1 MRKLPVLLASAAI
14 AASLLAGCKKEEEAA
29 APPRPVLFTI
39 ATPTALAGTRF
50 AGTVQAKV
58 QAALGSRVSGRLVSR
73 TVHVGDLVKKGDVL
87 AVLDSTAYELAV
99 RSARAELSSA
109 EATLASAVATEDR
122 QKTLL
127 QSNAAAKAA
136 VESAE
141 QSREAADAGVTR
153 ARTALTKAE
162 EQLSYTQITAEFDGV
177 VVATGAEVG
186 QTVSP
191 GAAIVTVARPD
202 ERDAVVDIPE
212 TAEAIGLGS
221 RFTVSL
227 QINPAITVKGTVR
240 EIAPSA
246 DAVTRTRRVKIALE
260 DPPDT
265 VRLGTTITAELE
277 GPAHTGILVPETAV
291 LEKDGKPHV
300 WLVDAGKGEVHLVPV
315 ETGARS
321 GSSVMVASGIK
332 EGDRVVTAGVHSLEE
347 GQKVKMTDEA
357 GL

>member
-1 MRKLPVLLASAAI
+1 MRMSVPLAI
-14 AASLLAGCKKEEEAA
+14 AVIAVLALAGCKKKEEAA
-29 APPRPVLFTI
+29 APPRPVLSLVV
-39 ATPTALAGTRF
+39 APSALPGTRF

-58 QAALGSRVSGRLVSR
+58 QAALGSRVAGRLVSR
-73 TVHVGDLVKKGDVL
+73 SVHVGDLVQKGDVL
-87 AVLDSTAYELAV
+87 AVLDATAYELAV

-109 EATLASAVATEDR
+109 EATLASAVANQER

-153 ARTALTKAE
+153 ARTALVKAE
-162 EQLSYTQITAEFDGV
+162 EQLSYTRILAEFDGV

-191 GAAIVTVARPD
+191 GEAIVTVARPD

-212 TAEAIGLGS
+212 TSGGVAVGS
-221 RFTVSL
+221 RFEVSL
-227 QINPAITVKGTVR
+227 QINPAVTVKGVVR
-240 EIAPSA
+240 EVAPSA
-246 DAVTRTRRVKIALE
+246 DAATRTRRVKIALE
-260 DPPDT
+260 NPPDT

-277 GPAHTGILVPETAV
+277 GPDLTALMVPESAV
-291 LEKDGKPHV
+291 LTKDGKPHV
-300 WLVDAGKGEVHLVPV
+300 WLVDVGKGEVHLVPV
-315 ETGARS
+315 ETGMTTGRS
-321 GSSVMVASGIK
+321 LAVTSGIK

-347 GQKVKMTDEA
+347 GQKVKIEDEA
-357 GL
+357 SL

>member
-1 MRKLPVLLASAAI
+1 MSVPLAI
-14 AASLLAGCKKEEEAA
+14 AVVAALALAGCKKEEEAA
-29 APPRPVLFTI
+29 APPRPVLSLVV
-39 ATPTALAGTRF
+39 APSALPGTRF

-58 QAALGSRVSGRLVSR
+58 QAALGSRVAGRLVSR
-73 TVHVGDLVKKGDVL
+73 SVHVGDLVQKGDVL
-87 AVLDSTAYELAV
+87 AVLDATAYELAV
-99 RSARAELSSA
+99 RSVRAELSSA
-109 EATLASAVATEDR
+109 EATLASAVANQER

-153 ARTALTKAE
+153 ARTALVKAE
-162 EQLSYTQITAEFDGV
+162 EQLSYTRILAEFDGV

-191 GAAIVTVARPD
+191 GEAIVTVARPD

-212 TAEAIGLGS
+212 TSGGVAVGS
-221 RFTVSL
+221 RFEVSL
-227 QINPAITVKGTVR
+227 QINPAVTVKGVVR
-240 EIAPSA
+240 EVAPSA
-246 DAVTRTRRVKIALE
+246 DAATRTRRVKIALE
-260 DPPDT
+260 NPPDT

-277 GPAHTGILVPETAV
+277 GPDLTALMVPESAV
-291 LEKDGKPHV
+291 LTKDGKPHV

-315 ETGARS
+315 ETGMTAGRS
-321 GSSVMVASGIK
+321 LAVTSGIK

-347 GQKVKMTDEA
+347 GQKVKIEDEA
-357 GL
+357 SL

>member
-1 MRKLPVLLASAAI
+1 MRTSVPLAITVI
-14 AASLLAGCKKEEEAA
+14 AALALAGCKKEEEAA
-29 APPRPVLFTI
+29 APSRPVLSQVV
-39 ATPTALAGTRF
+39 TPTALPGTRF

-58 QAALGSRVSGRLVSR
+58 QAALGSRVAGRLVSR
-73 TVHVGDLVKKGDVL
+73 SVNVGDLVKKGDVL
-87 AVLDSTAYELAV
+87 AVLDATAYQLAV

-109 EATLASAVATEDR
+109 EATLASTIATEER

-141 QSREAADAGVTR
+141 QSREAADAGLVR
-153 ARTALTKAE
+153 ARTALVKAE
-162 EQLSYTQITAEFDGV
+162 EQLSYTSIQAEFDGV

-191 GAAIVTVARPD
+191 GEAIVTIARPE

-212 TAEAIGLGS
+212 TAETIALGS

-227 QINPAITVKGTVR
+227 QINPAITVRGAVR

-260 DPPDT
+260 DPPDM

-277 GPAHTGILVPETAV
+277 GPDLTAIMVPETA
-291 LEKDGKPHV
+291 LLDKDGKPHV
-300 WLVDAGKGEVHLVPV
+300 WLVDAEKSVVRLAAV
-315 ETGARS
+315 ETGIPAGRYVPVTK
-321 GSSVMVASGIK
+321 GLK
-332 EGDRVVTAGVHSLEE
+332 EGDRVVVAGVHSLEE
-347 GQKVKMTDEA
+347 GQQVKIEDEA
-357 GL
+357 SL

>member
-1 MRKLPVLLASAAI
+1 MRMSVPLAI
-14 AASLLAGCKKEEEAA
+14 AVVAALALAGCKKEEEAA
-29 APPRPVLFTI
+29 APPRPVLSLVV
-39 ATPTALAGTRF
+39 APSALPGTRF

-58 QAALGSRVSGRLVSR
+58 QAALGSRVAGRLVSR
-73 TVHVGDLVKKGDVL
+73 SVHVGDLVQKGDVL
-87 AVLDSTAYELAV
+87 AVLDATAYELAV

-109 EATLASAVATEDR
+109 EATLASAVANQER

-153 ARTALTKAE
+153 ARTALVKAE
-162 EQLSYTQITAEFDGV
+162 EQLSYTRILAEFDGV

-191 GAAIVTVARPD
+191 GEAIVTVARPD

-212 TAEAIGLGS
+212 TSGGVAVGS
-221 RFTVSL
+221 RFEVSL
-227 QINPAITVKGTVR
+227 QINPAVTVKGVVR
-240 EIAPSA
+240 EVAPSA
-246 DAVTRTRRVKIALE
+246 DAATRTRRVKIALE
-260 DPPDT
+260 NPPDT

-277 GPAHTGILVPETAV
+277 GPDLTALMVPESAV
-291 LEKDGKPHV
+291 LTKDGKPHV

-315 ETGARS
+315 ETGMTAGRS
-321 GSSVMVASGIK
+321 LAVTSGIK

-347 GQKVKMTDEA
+347 GQKVKIEDEA
-357 GL
+357 SL

>member
-1 MRKLPVLLASAAI
+1 MRMSVLLTAAVI
-14 AASLLAGCKKEEEAA
+14 AATALAGCKKEEEAVT
-29 APPRPVLFTI
+29 PPRPVLSLI
-39 ATPTALAGTRF
+39 VKPTALPGTRF

-58 QAALGSRVSGRLVSR
+58 QAALGSRVAGRLVSR
-73 TVHVGDLVKKGDVL
+73 SVHVGDLVKKGDVL
-87 AVLDSTAYELAV
+87 AVLDATAYELAV

-109 EATLASAVATEDR
+109 EATLASAVATEER

-141 QSREAADAGVTR
+141 QSREAADAGLIR
-153 ARTALTKAE
+153 ARTALVKAE
-162 EQLSYTQITAEFDGV
+162 EQLSYTRIEAEFDGV

-212 TAEAIGLGS
+212 TAEAIAVGT

-227 QINPAITVKGTVR
+227 QINPAITVKGVVR
-240 EIAPSA
+240 EVAPSA
-246 DAVTRTRRVKIALE
+246 DAATRTRRVKIALE
-260 DPPDT
+260 NPPDT

-277 GPAHTGILVPETAV
+277 GPDLTAIMVPETAV
-291 LEKDGKPHV
+291 LQKDGKPHV
-300 WLVDAGKGEVHLVPV
+300 WLVDAAKGEVHLAPIGTGTAVGRYFPV
-315 ETGARS
+315 TS
-321 GSSVMVASGIK
+321 GLK
-332 EGDRVVTAGVHSLEE
+332 DGDRVVTAGVNSLEE
-347 GQKVKMTDEA
+347 GQKIKIEDEA
-357 GL
+357 SL

>member
-1 MRKLPVLLASAAI
+1 MRMSAPLAI
-14 AASLLAGCKKEEEAA
+14 AVIAALALAGCKKEEEAA
-29 APPRPVLFTI
+29 APPRPVLSLVV
-39 ATPTALAGTRF
+39 APSALPGTRF

-58 QAALGSRVSGRLVSR
+58 QAALGSRVAGRLVSR
-73 TVHVGDLVKKGDVL
+73 SVHVGDLVQKGDVL
-87 AVLDSTAYELAV
+87 AVLDATAYELAV

-109 EATLASAVATEDR
+109 EATLASAVANQER

-153 ARTALTKAE
+153 ARTALVKAE
-162 EQLSYTQITAEFDGV
+162 EQLSYTRILAEFDGV

-191 GAAIVTVARPD
+191 GEAIVTVARPD

-212 TAEAIGLGS
+212 TSGGVAVGS
-221 RFTVSL
+221 RFEVSL
-227 QINPAITVKGTVR
+227 QINPAVTVKGVVR
-240 EIAPSA
+240 EVAPSA
-246 DAVTRTRRVKIALE
+246 DAATRTRRVKIALE
-260 DPPDT
+260 NPPDT

-277 GPAHTGILVPETAV
+277 GPDLTALMVPESAV
-291 LEKDGKPHV
+291 LTKDGKPHV

-315 ETGARS
+315 ETGMTAGHS
-321 GSSVMVASGIK
+321 LAVTSGIK

-347 GQKVKMTDEA
+347 GQKVKIEDEA
-357 GL
+357 SL

>member
-1 MRKLPVLLASAAI
+1 MRIFVPFVLAA
-14 AASLLAGCKKEEEAA
+14 AMALAGCQKEEETVL
-29 APPRPVLFTI
+29 PPRPVLSMVV
-39 ATPTALAGTRF
+39 TPTALPGTRF

-58 QAALGSRVSGRLVSR
+58 QAALGSRVAGRLVSR
-73 TVHVGDLVKKGDVL
+73 SVHVGDLVKKGDVL
-87 AVLDSTAYELAV
+87 AVLDATAYELAV

-109 EATLASAVATEDR
+109 EATLASAVAAEER

-141 QSREAADAGVTR
+141 QSREAAEAGLIR
-153 ARTALTKAE
+153 ARTALVKAE
-162 EQLSYTQITAEFDGV
+162 EQLSYTRILAEFDGV

-191 GAAIVTVARPD
+191 GETIVTVARPD

-212 TAEAIGLGS
+212 TAEAIAIGS

-227 QINPAITVKGTVR
+227 QINPAVSVKGAVR

-246 DAVTRTRRVKIALE
+246 DAATRTRRVKIALE
-260 DPPDT
+260 TPPET

-277 GPAHTGILVPETAV
+277 GPDLTALMVPQTAV
-291 LEKDGKPHV
+291 LMKDGKAHV
-300 WLVDAGKGEVHLVPV
+300 WLVDAQKGAVRLVPV
-315 ETGARS
+315 ETGAAVGRAVPVT
-321 GSSVMVASGIK
+321 GGIK
-332 EGDRVVTAGVHSLEE
+332 DGDRVVTAGVNSLEE
-347 GQKVKMTDEA
+347 GQKIKIEDGA
-357 GL
+357 SL

>member
-1 MRKLPVLLASAAI
+1 MRMSVPLAI
-14 AASLLAGCKKEEEAA
+14 AVVAALALAGCKKEEEAA
-29 APPRPVLFTI
+29 VPPRPVLSLVV
-39 ATPTALAGTRF
+39 APSALPGTRF

-58 QAALGSRVSGRLVSR
+58 QAALGSRVAGRLVSR
-73 TVHVGDLVKKGDVL
+73 SVHVGDLVQKGDVL
-87 AVLDSTAYELAV
+87 AVLDATAYELAV

-109 EATLASAVATEDR
+109 EATLASAVANQER

-153 ARTALTKAE
+153 ARTALVKAE
-162 EQLSYTQITAEFDGV
+162 EQLSYTRILAEFDGV

-191 GAAIVTVARPD
+191 GEAIVTVARPD

-212 TAEAIGLGS
+212 TSGGVAVGS
-221 RFTVSL
+221 RFEVSL
-227 QINPAITVKGTVR
+227 QINPAVTVKGVVR
-240 EIAPSA
+240 EVAPSA
-246 DAVTRTRRVKIALE
+246 DAATRTRRVKIALE
-260 DPPDT
+260 NPPDT

-277 GPAHTGILVPETAV
+277 GPDLTALMVPESAV
-291 LEKDGKPHV
+291 LTKDGKPHV
-300 WLVDAGKGEVHLVPV
+300 WLVDVGKGEVHLVPV
-315 ETGARS
+315 ETGMTAGRS
-321 GSSVMVASGIK
+321 LAVTSGIK

-347 GQKVKMTDEA
+347 GQKVKIEDEA
-357 GL
+357 SL

>member
-1 MRKLPVLLASAAI
+1 MRMSVPLAI
-14 AASLLAGCKKEEEAA
+14 AVVAALALAGCKKEEEAA
-29 APPRPVLFTI
+29 APPRPVLSLVV
-39 ATPTALAGTRF
+39 APSALPGTRF

-58 QAALGSRVSGRLVSR
+58 QAALGSRVAGRLVSR
-73 TVHVGDLVKKGDVL
+73 SVHVGDLVQKGDVL
-87 AVLDSTAYELAV
+87 AVLDATAYELAV
-99 RSARAELSSA
+99 RSVRAELSSA
-109 EATLASAVATEDR
+109 EATLASAVANQER

-153 ARTALTKAE
+153 ARTALVKAE
-162 EQLSYTQITAEFDGV
+162 EQLSYTRILAEFDGV

-191 GAAIVTVARPD
+191 GEAIVTVARPD

-212 TAEAIGLGS
+212 TSGGVAVGS
-221 RFTVSL
+221 RFEVSL
-227 QINPAITVKGTVR
+227 QINPAVTVKGVVR
-240 EIAPSA
+240 EVAPSA
-246 DAVTRTRRVKIALE
+246 DAATRTRRVKIALE
-260 DPPDT
+260 NPPDT

-277 GPAHTGILVPETAV
+277 GPDLTALMVPESAV
-291 LEKDGKPHV
+291 LTKDGKPHV

-315 ETGARS
+315 ETGMTAGRS
-321 GSSVMVASGIK
+321 LAVTSGIK

-347 GQKVKMTDEA
+347 GQKVKIEDEA
-357 GL
+357 SL

>member
-1 MRKLPVLLASAAI
+1 MRMSAPLTIAVI
-14 AASLLAGCKKEEEAA
+14 AALALAGCKKEEEAA
-29 APPRPVLFTI
+29 APPRPVLSLVV
-39 ATPTALAGTRF
+39 APSALPGTRF

-58 QAALGSRVSGRLVSR
+58 QAALGSRVAGRLVSR
-73 TVHVGDLVKKGDVL
+73 SVHVGDLVQKGDVL
-87 AVLDSTAYELAV
+87 AVLDATAYELAV

-109 EATLASAVATEDR
+109 EATLASAVANQER

-153 ARTALTKAE
+153 ARTALVKAE
-162 EQLSYTQITAEFDGV
+162 EQLSYTRILAEFDGV

-191 GAAIVTVARPD
+191 GEAIVTVARPD

-212 TAEAIGLGS
+212 TSGGVAVGS
-221 RFTVSL
+221 RFEVSL
-227 QINPAITVKGTVR
+227 QINPAVTVKGVVR
-240 EIAPSA
+240 EVAPSA
-246 DAVTRTRRVKIALE
+246 DAATRTRRVKIALE
-260 DPPDT
+260 NPPDT

-277 GPAHTGILVPETAV
+277 GPDLTALMVPESAV
-291 LEKDGKPHV
+291 LTKDGKPHV

-315 ETGARS
+315 ETGMIAGRS
-321 GSSVMVASGIK
+321 LAVTSGIK

-347 GQKVKMTDEA
+347 GQKVKIEDEA
-357 GL
+357 SL

>member
-1 MRKLPVLLASAAI
+1 MRISLPLAMAVLAAMT
-14 AASLLAGCKKEEEAA
+14 LAGCNKEEEAA
-29 APPRPVLFTI
+29 APPRPVLSVVV
-39 ATPTALAGTRF
+39 TPTALPGTRF

-58 QAALGSRVSGRLVSR
+58 QAALGSRVAGRLVSR
-73 TVHVGDLVKKGDVL
+73 GVHVGDLVKKGDVL
-87 AVLDSTAYELAV
+87 AVLDATAYELAV

-109 EATLASAVATEDR
+109 EATLASAVATEER

-141 QSREAADAGVTR
+141 QSREAADAGLIR
-153 ARTALTKAE
+153 ARTALVKAE
-162 EQLSYTQITAEFDGV
+162 EQLSYTQILAEFDGV

-191 GAAIVTVARPD
+191 GEAIVTVARPD

-212 TAEAIGLGS
+212 TAEAIAIGS

-227 QINPAITVKGTVR
+227 QINPAITVKGSVR
-240 EIAPSA
+240 EVAPSA

-260 DPPDT
+260 NPPET

-277 GPAHTGILVPETAV
+277 GPDLTAIMVPETAV
-291 LEKDGKPHV
+291 LQKDGKPHV
-300 WLVDAGKGEVHLVPV
+300 WLVDADKGEVHLAPV
-315 ETGARS
+315 ETGAAVGRYLP
-321 GSSVMVASGIK
+321 VASGLK
-332 EGDRVVTAGVHSLEE
+332 DGDRVVTAGVNSLEE
-347 GQKVKMTDEA
+347 GQKIKIEDEA
-357 GL
+357 SL